1 MFNKD
6 IRRMTKNNNTG
17 AQLLSN
23 HRVYLDHSASN
34 PIDSR
39 VLDAMLPYFR
49 EHFGNPSSTHSL
61 GQEALEALEES
72 RRNVANLIGAKPSE
86 IIFTSGATESINMA
100 IRGAAFRNR
109 NKGDNILY
117 SAIEHMAVLN
127 TTKYLV
133 RQGFRGTSIPVDNT
147 GVIDRDALSKSVCDK
162 AVIVSLMYANGEIGT
177 IEPVREAAEI
187 VHEAGALLHVDAVAA
202 ACQIPIDV
210 KRDGMDFLTISSN
223 ELYGPKGVGALYVK
237 EGAKIE
243 PLIQG
248 GGQEKGLRSG
258 TENVPGIVGMG
269 KASEIAKAEM
279 NPESERLTALR
290 ERLIEGTLE
299 NIRESH
305 LNGHRTQRLP
315 NNANL
320 RFSYIEGESLIL
332 SLDMEGIQVS
342 SASACTSKTLEPS
355 HVLLAI
361 GLRHEEAHG
370 SIAFTFGR
378 ENVLSDVDHVLSVLP
393 PIVKRL
399 RMISPLTPK
408 ELLS

>member
-1 MFNKD
+1 M
-6 IRRMTKNNNTG
+6 
-17 AQLLSN
+17 SN

-34 PIDSR
+34 PVDSR
-39 VLDAMLPYFR
+39 VMEAMLPYFK
-49 EHFGNPSSTHSL
+49 EHFGNPSSTHLL
-61 GQEALEALEES
+61 GQEALEVLEES
-72 RRNVANLIGAKPSE
+72 RKHVANLIGAKPSE

-109 NKGDNILY
+109 TKGDNIVY

-127 TTKYLV
+127 TIKYLI
-133 RQGFRGTSIPVDNT
+133 RQGFRGTSVPVDST
-147 GVIDRDALSKSVCDK
+147 GLIDKDALSKSICDK
-162 AVIVSLMYANGEIGT
+162 AVVASLMYANGEIGT

-187 VHEAGALLHVDAVAA
+187 VHETGVLLHVDAVAA

-223 ELYGPKGVGALYVK
+223 DLYGPKGVGALYVR
-237 EGAKIE
+237 EGTKIE
-243 PLIQG
+243 PFVQG
-248 GGQEKGLRSG
+248 GGQERGLRSG
-258 TENVPGIVGMG
+258 TENIPGIVGMA
-269 KASEIAKAEM
+269 KAAEIAKAEM
-279 NPESERLTALR
+279 ETESKRLATMR
-290 ERLIEGTLE
+290 DRLIEGALN
-299 NIRESH
+299 NIRESY

-315 NNANL
+315 NNANI

-361 GLRHEEAHG
+361 GLKHEEAHG
-370 SIAFTFGR
+370 SLAFTFGR
-378 ENVLSDVDHVLSVLP
+378 ENVLSDVDYVLSVLP